1 MPDRLKLLALLLLA
15 AALCAFTRPAIQRE
29 LEMLNPTVLVDLP
42 GSTGSGTVVHSGEGG
57 TLILTNHHV
66 VGEALATVAG
76 TQPIKVKFW
85 IVDEAGNTVSAETQA
100 AEIVA
105 ASKAKDLALL
115 RLKQQSFRARAVA
128 LMAPPDAHLL
138 AGEDVYLAGAG
149 LGHRVFLTHG
159 LLGVVEDEAYERPAL
174 LSSAPMVP
182 GNSGGSLW
190 HQREDGHFEMIGVP
204 QAIDALPI
212 PSPFA
217 RPLAERVP
225 TMGYAIPMRVVR
237 LFLDQN
243 GYEFVGR

>member
-1 MPDRLKLLALLLLA
+1 MPDRLKRLAFLMLTI
-15 AALCAFTRPAIQRE
+15 ALCAFASPAIRRE
-29 LEMLNPTVLVDLP
+29 QEMLNPTVLVDLP
-42 GSTGSGTVVHSGEGG
+42 GSTGSGTVLYSGEAGS
-57 TLILTNHHV
+57 LILTNHHV
-66 VGEALATVAG
+66 VEEALAPAG
-76 TQPIKVKFW
+76 EQPIKVKFW
-85 IVDEAGNTVSAETQA
+85 VVDDSGSTVSAEAQA

-105 ASKAKDLALL
+105 FSKAKDLALL
-115 RLKQQSFRARAVA
+115 RIKDRGFRARAVA
-128 LMAPPDAHLL
+128 LMAPPDARLL

-159 LLGVVEDEAYERPAL
+159 LLGVVEDEAYDRPAL
-174 LSSAPMVP
+174 LTSAPMVP

-217 RPLAERVP
+217 KPLAERVA
-225 TMGYAIPMRVVR
+225 TMGYSIPMRIVR

-243 GYEFVGR
+243 SYEFVGR